1 MSDAIIQRLT
11 KAVKALPPDTVTGDL
26 PESAAAALA
35 LAAAQHAWTLL
46 ICDGTRTLETL
57 VQDAET
63 LAPSEKHLPV
73 VFPPWESLPTE
84 HLESDREIS
93 GRRLDALRR
102 LQEHTSGTPLII
114 TSIQA
119 LLQKPPPPAAMRAA
133 VINLHTGC
141 ETAPQA
147 LAEELVARGYHHVHE
162 VTEPG
167 TFVLKGGILDAWSP
181 ADSSPLRIEFFGDT
195 VDSLRGFDPAS
206 QRSTAKVDSCR
217 LMPASEWQWLENIK
231 DNQSLLLDYLPHE
244 TTLIWYQDGSI
255 HELGALHDE
264 RVKDAGAQSFAVTSE
279 ELRQRIS
286 QHFKG
291 RTLRIAADEETSAAN
306 TAIDLRPGKTIMR
319 SGREL
324 IEPDALSA
332 ARQALFSALKEQ
344 AGQNTRVTVFF
355 DSAGSLSHYREAFGS
370 DLPTTL
376 HLRQGVLSGG
386 FESPAL
392 NLVVVAENDL
402 LGRPRRSGRATSR
415 ASAHWRKDA
424 GERIKNAAE
433 LEPGDLVVHVEH
445 GIGIYRGVF
454 EIEVAR
460 RKQEV
465 LSIEYA
471 EGARLHVPTTQAH
484 VLSRYV
490 GASAANVRLHRL
502 GGKRWNRER
511 AAAEQAIADLAA
523 SLIQTHAERE
533 ARTGHAF
540 APDKPWQHEFEASFP
555 FRETP
560 DQIRVGAEI
569 KSDMESIKPMDRL
582 VCGDAG
588 YGKTEMAIR
597 AAFKCAMEARQTAI
611 LVPTTVLA
619 QQHYETFC
627 ERMASYPVRIEMLS
641 RFRTGSERSA
651 ILKGLAAGTV
661 DIVIGTHGLL
671 NKDMRFNDL
680 GLVIIDEEQRFGV
693 EHKERFKQL
702 RRMVDVLTMTATP
715 IPRTLYMS
723 LSGARDLS
731 LMQTPPVERQAVETI
746 VARASDKLIREAI
759 LRELSREGQVFFLHN
774 RVMTIDWMQD
784 RLADLVPEAR
794 ICMAH
799 GQMPARR
806 LADIMHA
813 FVAGEF
819 DVLLSTTIIESG
831 MDIPRAN
838 TILIDRADR
847 FGVADLYQLRGRVG
861 RSSHKGYAYLLLPAQ
876 GRVEPDARRRI
887 QALARHSGAGA
898 GFSLALRDLEIRG
911 SGNLLGAAQ
920 SGHIAAVGFNLYCQM
935 LRRTVARL
943 KNEPVPDIIDTTL
956 ELDFISLEPRGEESR
971 VAVIPYSYID
981 DETVRVTIY
990 RKLSGEILQT
1000 SPGAEKPPQT
1010 SSRKPGGKK
1019 TAAGRSAQEA
1029 ALDEL
1034 HHELTDRFGP
1044 PPPAVERLL
1053 QTARLRMRASARGI
1067 SRIETRREIVYLTG
1081 KDGRP
1086 LMSGGKHPRLTAT
1099 TADHKIE
1106 ELLKMVAA
1114 I

>member
-1 MSDAIIQRLT
+1 MSDAIIKRLT
-11 KAVKALPPDTVTGDL
+11 KTIKALPADTAIGDL
-26 PESAAAALA
+26 PESATAALA
-35 LAAAQHAWTLL
+35 LASAQHTWTLL
-46 ICDGTRTLETL
+46 ICDGARTLETL
-57 VQDAET
+57 AQDAET
-63 LAPSEKHLPV
+63 LAPAEEKLPV

-84 HLESDREIS
+84 HLDSDREIN

-102 LQEHTSGTPLII
+102 LQENTSAPQLII

-119 LLQKPPPPAAMRAA
+119 LLHKTPPPEAMRAS
-133 VINLHTGC
+133 VIHLQTGS

-147 LAEELVARGYHHVHE
+147 LAEELVARGYNPVHE

-167 TFVLKGGILDAWSP
+167 TFVVKGGILDAWSP
-181 ADSSPLRIEFFGDT
+181 ADGSPLRIEFFGDT
-195 VDSLRGFDPAS
+195 VESLRGFDPAT
-206 QRSTAKVDSCR
+206 QRSTAKVENCR

-231 DNQSLLLDYLPHE
+231 NNQSLFIDYLPPE
-244 TTLIWYQDGSI
+244 STLIWYQEGSI
-255 HELGALHDE
+255 NELAALHDQ
-264 RVKDAGAQSFAVTSE
+264 RVKDAEAQSFAVTTE
-279 ELRQRIS
+279 ELQERIS
-286 QHFKG
+286 RHFKG
-291 RTLRIAADEETSAAN
+291 KTLHIAPDDESTAAKAN
-306 TAIDLRPGKTIMR
+306 IDLRSGKTIIHG
-319 SGREL
+319 GREL
-324 IEPDALSA
+324 ITPDALST

-344 AGQNTRVTVFF
+344 AQQNTSVTVFF
-355 DSAGSLSHYREAFGS
+355 DSAGSLAHYSEAFGTNLAS
-370 DLPTTL
+370 TL
-376 HLRQGVLSGG
+376 QLRQGVLSSG
-386 FESPAL
+386 FESPSL

-415 ASAHWRKDA
+415 ASSHWRKDA
-424 GERIKNAAE
+424 GERIKSAAE

-465 LSIEYA
+465 LSIEYD

-490 GASAANVRLHRL
+490 GASATNVRLHRL

-533 ARTGHAF
+533 ARTGHSF
-540 APDKPWQHEFEASFP
+540 APDTTWQHEFEASFP

-560 DQIRVGAEI
+560 DQTRVGVEI
-569 KSDMESIKPMDRL
+569 KADMENHKPMDRL

-588 YGKTEMAIR
+588 YGKTEMAMR

-627 ERMASYPVRIEMLS
+627 ERMAAYPVRIEMLS
-641 RFRTGSERSA
+641 RFRTGGERSA

-671 NKDMRFNDL
+671 NKAIRFKEL

-746 VARASDKLIREAI
+746 VARASDKLIREAVM
-759 LRELSREGQVFFLHN
+759 RELNREGQVFFLHN
-774 RVMTIDWMQD
+774 RVMTIDWMQE
-784 RLADLVPEAR
+784 RLASFVPEAR

-806 LADIMHA
+806 LAELMHA

-943 KNEPVPDIIDTTL
+943 KNEPVPDIIETTL

-990 RKLSGEILQT
+990 RRLSGDLLPAGTTGAPSAPET
-1000 SPGAEKPPQT
+1000 SLD
-1010 SSRKPGGKK
+1010 
-1019 TAAGRSAQEA
+1019 
-1029 ALDEL
+1029 ALYNEL
-1034 HHELTDRFGP
+1034 KDRFGP
-1044 PPPAVERLL
+1044 PPPAVERLMK
-1053 QTARLRMRASARGI
+1053 TARLRIRASQRGI
-1067 SRIETRREIVYLTG
+1067 SRIETRGDVVYLTG
-1081 KDGRP
+1081 RNKQP
-1086 LMSGGKHPRLTAT
+1086 LMNNGRHPRLTAR
-1099 TADHKIE
+1099 TADKKLE
-1106 ELLKMVAA
+1106 ELLVIIESQA
-1114 I
+1114 